1 MNDFNNATLLSS
13 AECGVVPREQ
23 TQAILDLRAAASAR
37 IKPADRYTL
46 ADRLEEQALR
56 HGERP
61 FIIYGEQHL
70 SYARINARAD
80 RLAHVLYARGLRPG
94 DVCAL
99 AMENRPEFFC
109 CWFALA
115 KLGVVVGFVNTQVSG
130 RPLVHALQAID
141 AKAMLVGEEVLGNV
155 LATQGLPPVPLW
167 LVADAEQPWTA
178 DMPSQV
184 DTGLAQ
190 ALATAPDTPWPR
202 ELRANLRAESPCLL
216 IFTSGTTGL
225 PKAARYSHMRW
236 MSTGDIMEITLQ
248 TTAHDVFYC
257 CLPLYHGAAATSVT
271 STALKTGAAIVVR
284 RKFSVREFWG
294 DLRKHQVSVFQYI
307 GEICRYLL
315 NQPEVAGEREH
326 SLRCMLG
333 AGLTRET
340 WQNWLR
346 RFGPIQVFEGWGSTE
361 SNTNVVNVDNYLGAC
376 GRVPYWEKSNL
387 RLVRYD
393 VETDSHPRD
402 ENGFYQLCETGE
414 VGEALGFIIDH
425 PDIGGGRFEGYTCAQ
440 ATAGKIRRNVFREGD
455 AYWCS
460 GDLLRFDKDGY
471 LYFIDRIGDTFR
483 WKSENVSTLEVAAA
497 LGDFE
502 GLELINIYGVQ
513 VPGQEGRAGMA
524 AVLMQPARD
533 FDPQA
538 FYALTETRL
547 PRYAAPVF
555 VRVSAAADLTSTF
568 KLRKV
573 DLQRQG
579 YAPAAF
585 SDPLFIRDDSSRS
598 YVPYSAQV
606 LERIGLAAFVGDAG
620 Q

>member
-13 AECGVVPREQ
+13 AERAVVPREQ

-46 ADRLEEQALR
+46 ADRLEEQAQR

-61 FIIYGEQHL
+61 FIIYGEQRL
-70 SYARINARAD
+70 SFALINARAD

-115 KLGVVVGFVNTQVSG
+115 KLGVVAGFVNTQVSG

-155 LATQGLPPVPLW
+155 LATEGLPPLPLW
-167 LVADAEQPWTA
+167 LVADAEQPWTGA
-178 DMPSQV
+178 MPSQV

-190 ALATAPDTPWPR
+190 ALATAPAMPFPR
-202 ELRANLRAESPCLL
+202 DVRADLRAESPCLL

-284 RKFSVREFWG
+284 RKFSVREFWN
-294 DLRKHQVSVFQYI
+294 DVRKHHVSVFQYI

-315 NQPEVAGEREH
+315 NQPEVAGERDH
-326 SLRCMLG
+326 GLRCMLG
-333 AGLTRET
+333 AGLTRES

-376 GRVPYWEKSNL
+376 GRVPYWK
-387 RLVRYD
+387 R
-393 VETDSHPRD
+393 
-402 ENGFYQLCETGE
+402 
-414 VGEALGFIIDH
+414 A
-425 PDIGGGRFEGYTCAQ
+425 TCAWCAMTLKPT
-440 ATAGKIRRNVFREGD
+440 ATHGTKMASTSCARRARWVRPWVLSSTIPTSAAGVSRVIPQPRRLPARFV
-455 AYWCS
+455 AMCS
-460 GDLLRFDKDGY
+460 ARAMP
-471 LYFIDRIGDTFR
+471 T
-483 WKSENVSTLEVAAA
+483 
-497 LGDFE
+497 
-502 GLELINIYGVQ
+502 GVQ
-513 VPGQEGRAGMA
+513 VTCCVLTRTATCILSTALATLSAGKVKTFPPLRWRLRWA
-524 AVLMQPARD
+524 TSK
-533 FDPQA
+533 
-538 FYALTETRL
+538 AL
-547 PRYAAPVF
+547 
-555 VRVSAAADLTSTF
+555 S
-568 KLRKV
+568 
-573 DLQRQG
+573 
-579 YAPAAF
+579 
-585 SDPLFIRDDSSRS
+585 
-598 YVPYSAQV
+598 
-606 LERIGLAAFVGDAG
+606 
-620 Q
+620 

>member
-1 MNDFNNATLLSS
+1 MNDLHHPSLRPDTDR
-13 AECGVVPREQ
+13 GVVPREQ

-46 ADRLEEQALR
+46 ADRLEEQARR
-56 HGERP
+56 HAERP
-61 FIIYGEQHL
+61 FIIYAGQAL
-70 SYARINARAD
+70 SYARVNARAD
-80 RLAHVLYARGLRPG
+80 RLAHVFYQRGLRPG

-99 AMENRPEFFC
+99 AMENRPDFFC

-141 AKAMLVGEEVLGNV
+141 AKAVIVGEEVLGNV
-155 LATQGLPPVPLW
+155 LATEGLPPLPLW
-167 LVADAEQPWTA
+167 LMTDAEQPWA
-178 DMPSQV
+178 GAMPAQV
-184 DTGLAQ
+184 DTGLEL
-190 ALATAPDTPWPR
+190 ALAAAPATPFPC
-202 ELRANLRAESPCLL
+202 ELRADLSAESPCLL

-236 MSTGDIMEITLQ
+236 MSTGDIMEVTLH

-284 RKFSVREFWG
+284 RKFSVREFWS
-294 DLRKHQVSVFQYI
+294 DIRTHQVSVFQYI

-315 NQPEVAGEREH
+315 NQPVVAGEREH
-326 SLRCMLG
+326 GLRCMLG

-340 WQNWLR
+340 WQNWVQ
-346 RFGPIQVFEGWGSTE
+346 RFGPVQVFEGWGSTE
-361 SNTNVVNVDNYLGAC
+361 SNTNVVNVDNYVGAC
-376 GRVPYWEKSNL
+376 GRVPFWDKSNL

-402 ENGFYQLCETGE
+402 AEGFYQLCEAGE

-425 PDIGGGRFEGYTCAQ
+425 PEIGGGRFEGYTCAD
-440 ATAGKIRRNVFREGD
+440 ATASKIRRNVFRQGD
-455 AYWCS
+455 AWWSS
-460 GDLLRFDKDGY
+460 GDLLRYDEDGY

-483 WKSENVSTLEVAAA
+483 WKSENVSTLEVTAA
-497 LGDFE
+497 LGDLP

-524 AVLMQPARD
+524 AVLMQPGQA
-533 FDPQA
+533 FDPAA
-538 FYALTETRL
+538 FYALTEARL

-555 VRVSAAADLTSTF
+555 VRVSAAADLTSTY

-579 YAPAAF
+579 YAPSAF
-585 SDPLFIRDDSSRS
+585 SDPLFIRDESSRS
-598 YVPYSAQV
+598 YVPYSTQA
-606 LERIGLAAFVGDAG
+606 LERAGLAAFAGDVA
-620 Q
+620 